1 MSKDVLGE
9 GKEMSSS
16 QWDLVSSWEMSC
28 MGKMAV
34 RSFFPCH
41 IPVCA
46 QMVGVFA
53 AGHQKSVG

>member
-1 MSKDVLGE
+1 MSKDVLGDGE
-9 GKEMSSS
+9 EMSSS

-28 MGKMAV
+28 MGKMVV